1 MWIYDKAAV
10 GRRLFALRKK
20 KDYTQDQVS
29 ELAGLEGRT
38 YADIERGKN
47 GMSIQSLMDI
57 CLALETTPD
66 EVLMGGVVT
75 QIDQE
80 ERKRLSVMVSA
91 DCPPEREPMIK
102 NLLEIAQQLADG
114 R

>member
-1 MWIYDKAAV
+1 MWVYDKVAV
-10 GRRLFALRKK
+10 GLRLREFRMKK
-20 KDYTQDQVS
+20 KLTQ
-29 ELAGLEGRT
+29 EKLAEYSNLMHQT
-38 YADIERGKN
+38 YVDIEHGKN

-91 DCPPEREPMIK
+91 DCPPEREPMVK
-102 NLLEIAQQLADG
+102 TLLEIAQQLADG